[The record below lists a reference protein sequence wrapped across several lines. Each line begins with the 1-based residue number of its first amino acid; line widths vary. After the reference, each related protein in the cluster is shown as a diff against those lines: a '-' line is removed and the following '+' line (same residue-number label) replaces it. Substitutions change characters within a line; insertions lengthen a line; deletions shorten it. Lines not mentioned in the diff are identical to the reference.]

1 MQRSQVNRS
10 CINLLYLTLFSINIF
25 HPHIIPL
32 CPNYQLCLFLK
43 ILQEVLSDLKWK
55 EVIQEAMKALLKNNT
70 WDLFELSEVKKGGY
84 MQVGVY
90 YKV

>member
-1 MQRSQVNRS
+1 MYQPPIPNFIFYKHLSPSYHSFVS
-10 CINLLYLTLFSINIF
+10 KLSVMSIPKN
-25 HPHIIPL
+25 
-32 CPNYQLCLFLK
+32 
-43 ILQEVLSDLKWK
+43 LQEVLSDLKWK

>member
-1 MQRSQVNRS
+1 M
-10 CINLLYLTLFSINIF
+10 SIPKN
-25 HPHIIPL
+25 
-32 CPNYQLCLFLK
+32 
-43 ILQEVLSDLKWK
+43 LQEVLSDLKWK